1 MRLVSFLH
9 DGERRYGYIEGDEVK
24 VTEGLGGRETGEEVK
39 LSQVK
44 LSSPF
49 EPTAIFCTL
58 VNSPRMLG
66 VEGREEAKAML
77 GSPKFFLKLPQIVI
91 GPGDAIVA
99 PESGVRPEVEIGIV
113 IAKPLKMATRDEV
126 RKSILGYTVFND
138 VTAPGEM
145 KEDIYY
151 AYRRDPLDGKIKKM
165 AVRGTHFRNKNRDTF
180 APMGPWI
187 VTTEELSDVSGL
199 IMRSIYGDS
208 LVQEGSSDEL
218 VYGVEDLVME
228 VSRVVTV
235 PKFSLIT
242 TGTIGYKGA
251 EEASEYRFHS
261 TEAKMIVEVEKI
273 GRLENIIKP
282 EQRQGNN
289 LVYQK

>member
-1 MRLVSFLH
+1 M
-9 DGERRYGYIEGDEVK
+9 
-24 VTEGLGGRETGEEVK
+24 
-39 LSQVK
+39 
-44 LSSPF
+44 
-49 EPTAIFCTL
+49 
-58 VNSPRMLG
+58 
-66 VEGREEAKAML
+66 
-77 GSPKFFLKLPQIVI
+77 
-91 GPGDAIVA
+91 
-99 PESGVRPEVEIGIV
+99 
-113 IAKPLKMATRDEV
+113 
-126 RKSILGYTVFND
+126 
-138 VTAPGEM
+138 
-145 KEDIYY
+145 
-151 AYRRDPLDGKIKKM
+151 
-165 AVRGTHFRNKNRDTF
+165 
-180 APMGPWI
+180 
-187 VTTEELSDVSGL
+187 TTEELSDVSGL